1 MWLMYNLNKRG
12 HYINMNEFY
21 RNIYDALI
29 MLNGLEKDLNIRHFS
44 PNELKVFY
52 TIVTQSTFNEAGS
65 NISEIV
71 DHSGMSRS
79 TVYKTLKKL
88 SNEGIINL
96 NQSEDDGRESLI
108 TLVGN
113 T

>member
-1 MWLMYNLNKRG
+1 
-12 HYINMNEFY
+12 MNEFY
-21 RNIYDALI
+21 RNISDALI
-29 MLNGLEKDLNIRHFS
+29 MLDGLEKDLNIRHFT

-52 TIVTQSTFNEAGS
+52 TIITQSAVNQAGS

-96 NQSEDDGRESLI
+96 NQSEEDGREFLV

-113 T
+113 S

>member
-1 MWLMYNLNKRG
+1 MDNL
-12 HYINMNEFY
+12 FY
-21 RNIYDALI
+21 RNIIDALT
-29 MLNGLEKDLNIRHFS
+29 MLNGLEKDLNIRHFT

-52 TIVTQSTFNEAGS
+52 TIITQSLNHEEGS

-71 DHSGMSRS
+71 ENSGMSRS

-88 SNEGIINL
+88 SNEGIIDL
-96 NQSEDDGRESLI
+96 NQSEDDGRESLV

-113 T
+113 S

>member
-1 MWLMYNLNKRG
+1 
-12 HYINMNEFY
+12 MNEFY
-21 RNIYDALI
+21 RNIFDALI
-29 MLNGLEKDLNIRHFS
+29 MLDGLEKDLNIRHFT

-52 TIVTQSTFNEAGS
+52 TIVTQSAVNQAGS

-71 DHSGMSRS
+71 DSSGMSRS

-96 NQSEDDGRESLI
+96 NQSEEDGREFLV

-113 T
+113 S

>member
-1 MWLMYNLNKRG
+1 MD
-12 HYINMNEFY
+12 MNEFY
-21 RNIYDALI
+21 RNISDALI
-29 MLNGLEKDLNIRHFS
+29 MLDGLERDLNIRHFT

-52 TIVTQSTFNEAGS
+52 TIVTQSAVNQAGS

-96 NQSEDDGRESLI
+96 TQSEDDGRESLI

-113 T
+113 S

>member
-1 MWLMYNLNKRG
+1 MD
-12 HYINMNEFY
+12 MNEFY
-21 RNIYDALI
+21 RNISDALI
-29 MLNGLEKDLNIRHFS
+29 MLDGLERDLNIRHFT

-52 TIVTQSTFNEAGS
+52 TIVTQSAVNQAGS

-71 DHSGMSRS
+71 DNSGMSRS

-96 NQSEDDGRESLI
+96 NQSEEDGRESLV

-113 T
+113 S

>member
-1 MWLMYNLNKRG
+1 
-12 HYINMNEFY
+12 MNEFY
-21 RNIYDALI
+21 RNISDALI
-29 MLNGLEKDLNIRHFS
+29 MLDGLERDLNIRHFT

-52 TIVTQSTFNEAGS
+52 TIVTQSAVNQAGS

-71 DHSGMSRS
+71 DNSGMSRS

-96 NQSEDDGRESLI
+96 NQSEEDGRESLV

-113 T
+113 S

>member
-1 MWLMYNLNKRG
+1 
-12 HYINMNEFY
+12 MNEFY
-21 RNIYDALI
+21 RNISDALI
-29 MLNGLEKDLNIRHFS
+29 MLDGLEKDLNIRHFT

-52 TIVTQSTFNEAGS
+52 TIITQSAVNQAGS

-96 NQSEDDGRESLI
+96 NQSEEDGRESLV

-113 T
+113 S

>member
-1 MWLMYNLNKRG
+1 
-12 HYINMNEFY
+12 MNEFY
-21 RNIYDALI
+21 RNISDALI
-29 MLNGLEKDLNIRHFS
+29 MLDGLERDLNIRHFT

-52 TIVTQSTFNEAGS
+52 TIVTQSAFNQAGS

-96 NQSEDDGRESLI
+96 NQSEEDGRESLV
-108 TLVGN
+108 TLVDN
-113 T
+113 S

>member
-1 MWLMYNLNKRG
+1 MYNFIKQS
-12 HYINMNEFY
+12 YYVNMNEFY
-21 RNIYDALI
+21 RNIFDALI
-29 MLNGLEKDLNIRHFS
+29 MLDGLEKDLNIRHFS
-44 PNELKVFY
+44 PNELRVFY
-52 TIVTQSTFNEAGS
+52 TIVTQNALNEGNS

-71 DHSGMSRS
+71 NRSGMSRS

-96 NQSEDDGRESLI
+96 TQSEDDGRESLI

-113 T
+113 S

>member
-1 MWLMYNLNKRG
+1 
-12 HYINMNEFY
+12 MNEFY
-21 RNIYDALI
+21 RNISDALI
-29 MLNGLEKDLNIRHFS
+29 MLDGLERDLNIRHFT

-52 TIVTQSTFNEAGS
+52 TIVTQSAVNQAGS

-96 NQSEDDGRESLI
+96 NQSEEDGRKTLF

-113 T
+113 S

>member
-1 MWLMYNLNKRG
+1 
-12 HYINMNEFY
+12 MNEFY
-21 RNIYDALI
+21 RNIFDALI
-29 MLNGLEKDLNIRHFS
+29 MLDGLEKDLNIRHFS
-44 PNELKVFY
+44 PNELRVFY
-52 TIVTQSTFNEAGS
+52 TIVTQNALNEGDS

-71 DHSGMSRS
+71 NRSGMSRS

-96 NQSEDDGRESLI
+96 TQSEDDGRESLI

-113 T
+113 S

>member
-1 MWLMYNLNKRG
+1 
-12 HYINMNEFY
+12 MNEFY
-21 RNIYDALI
+21 RSISDALI
-29 MLNGLEKDLNIRHFS
+29 MLDGLEKDLNIRHFT

-52 TIVTQSTFNEAGS
+52 TIVTQSAFNQAGS

-96 NQSEDDGRESLI
+96 KQSEEDGRESLV

-113 T
+113 S

>member
-1 MWLMYNLNKRG
+1 
-12 HYINMNEFY
+12 MNEFY
-21 RNIYDALI
+21 RSISDALI
-29 MLNGLEKDLNIRHFS
+29 MLDGLEKDLNIRHFT

-52 TIVTQSTFNEAGS
+52 TIVTQSAVNQAGS

-96 NQSEDDGRESLI
+96 NQSEEDGRESLV

-113 T
+113 S

>member
-1 MWLMYNLNKRG
+1 
-12 HYINMNEFY
+12 MNEFY
-21 RNIYDALI
+21 RNIFDALI
-29 MLNGLEKDLNIRHFS
+29 MLDGLEKDLNIRHFT

-52 TIVTQSTFNEAGS
+52 TIVTQSAVNQAGS

-96 NQSEDDGRESLI
+96 NQSEEDGRESLV

-113 T
+113 S

>member
-1 MWLMYNLNKRG
+1 
-12 HYINMNEFY
+12 MNEFY
-21 RNIYDALI
+21 RNITDALI
-29 MLNGLEKDLNIRHFS
+29 MLDGLEKDLNIRHFT

-52 TIVTQSTFNEAGS
+52 TIVTQSAVNQAGS

-71 DHSGMSRS
+71 DNSGMSRS

-96 NQSEDDGRESLI
+96 NQSEEDGRESLV

-113 T
+113 S